1 MGLLKRWALKTLRVY
16 RGPVEGLLG
25 HDRVSLKYKMRSAR
39 AYLGIGVPCISF
51 FGSSNIKVPE
61 LQHKMRCVLVDALP
75 LSEGSFET

>member
-25 HDRVSLKYKMRSAR
+25 HDRVSPKYKIRSAR
-39 AYLGIGVPCISF
+39 AYLGISVPCITF

-61 LQHKMRCVLVDALP
+61 LKQNAMCACRRLASV
-75 LSEGSFET
+75 